1 MSKGR
6 PWPTVIAVD
15 FDGTLCESKW
25 PEIGEPY
32 WPIIHELIRR
42 QAAGARIV
50 LWTCRSGEL
59 LDNAVSWCLCHGIQ
73 FDAINSNVAERIT
86 QYGDDTR
93 KVSADEY
100 WDDRNVLESG
110 GRLACRCLWQKKAG
124 LAYRSGRKTQ
134 GKAKARSVFRAPQGG
149 KSLLQA
155 EADCYWMQ
163 TWEATTVTCAERK
176 RSGRLRNWLKTWI
189 TGLRRGRHET
199 D

>member
-1 MSKGR
+1 MSKGT

-42 QAAGARIV
+42 QAAGARII
-50 LWTCRSGEL
+50 LWTCREGEL
-59 LDNAVSWCLCHGIQ
+59 LGEAVIWCLNHGIK
-73 FDAINSNVAERIT
+73 FDAINRNVAERIE
-86 QYGDDTR
+86 QYGDDPR

-100 WDDRNVLESG
+100 WDDRCVLVS
-110 GRLACRCLWQKKAG
+110 
-124 LAYRSGRKTQ
+124 
-134 GKAKARSVFRAPQGG
+134 GG

-176 RSGRLRNWLKTWI
+176 ESGRLGNWLKTWI
-189 TGLRRGRHET
+189 TGLRRGKHET